1 MLAFLLIA
9 TIQVPTF
16 SVVLAAVILFSMGFV
31 YALFLIYTLAL
42 SMEIMPQRKAGLGG
56 ACGSFTGPFLAE
68 TCGFVYALL
77 TSSITFLLAYVAF
90 KMFA

>member
-1 MLAFLLIA
+1 MPAR
-9 TIQVPTF
+9 
-16 SVVLAAVILFSMGFV
+16 AAIILFSMGFI

-42 SMEIMPQRKAGLGG
+42 SMEIMPQRRAGLFNVLIGLGG

-68 TCGFVYALL
+68 TFGFVYALL